1 MKMILWSLLLII
13 GPFVAAQCVEHE
25 GLSHCALDGTTLQER
40 DGTLYVDGSGVQI
53 SFSPVISWNA
63 ALKWDNDQQMRID
76 ATDKGVIF
84 SSLIITETKNLITM
98 STSFTGQPGG
108 TPATLMIYQGGNLQH
123 FVQDVYV
130 AITDPNDANRSTR
143 TARPRPHFRNQT
155 VTGACIWTLSYD
167 EMVTITVNGQLY
179 YGDQIEFVEQMG
191 SGHYPYA
198 SFDGM
203 RISGTSPFQI
213 GIESVGCSP

>member
-1 MKMILWSLLLII
+1 MKKFIMSMLFLL
-13 GPFVAAQCVEHE
+13 GPFAAAQCLDHE
-25 GLSHCALDGTTLQER
+25 GLRHCALDGTTLEER
-40 DGTLYVDGSGVQI
+40 NGVLYVNGSGVQVT
-53 SFSPVISWNA
+53 FTPVISWNA
-63 ALKWDNDQQMRID
+63 ALNWESDQQLRID
-76 ATDKGVIF
+76 ATDKGLPF
-84 SSLIITETKNLITM
+84 SSLIMTETKNRITM

-130 AITDPNDANRSTR
+130 AITDPNDANRSVR
-143 TARPRPHFRNQT
+143 TARPHPHFRNQT

-167 EMVTITVNGQLY
+167 ELVTITVNGQLY

-198 SFDGM
+198 SFDGI
-203 RISGTSPFQI
+203 RISSTSPFQI
-213 GIESVGCSP
+213 GLESVGCSP